1 MELGADFAVKGSV
14 TSREPVSIVPGSSAG
29 CPMGSVTEPNRNHD
43 LASTMAERITGAGSD
58 ADALKALRKAYPETP
73 LAVRVAALALLA
85 RRSGGDQPHI
95 PR

>member
-1 MELGADFAVKGSV
+1 
-14 TSREPVSIVPGSSAG
+14 
-29 CPMGSVTEPNRNHD
+29 
-43 LASTMAERITGAGSD
+43 MAERITGAASD

-85 RRSGGDQPHI
+85 RRSAGDQPHI

>member
-1 MELGADFAVKGSV
+1 
-14 TSREPVSIVPGSSAG
+14 
-29 CPMGSVTEPNRNHD
+29 
-43 LASTMAERITGAGSD
+43 MAERITGAASD